1 MPSPPEVVFYEI
13 DPVVIRLAQE
23 HFTYLDDSAG
33 EVRLVLGDGRL
44 ALEKE
49 PDASFDVFIVDAFSS
64 DFVPTHLLTEEA
76 LQLYL
81 DKVRPGGIV
90 GLHISNRHADLRRVV
105 RGFGE
110 TNGTSVLFSDYS
122 PTPEARERGAVRTL
136 AAALPTDT
144 ATLERLAGSS
154 LWTRFAADVP
164 AVHWTD
170 DHADLL
176 SVLR

>member
-1 MPSPPEVVFYEI
+1 MELWMELWKGAVSERLDAAVDEV
-13 DPVVIRLAQE
+13 
-23 HFTYLDDSAG
+23 
-33 EVRLVLGDGRL
+33 LV
-44 ALEKE
+44 
-49 PDASFDVFIVDAFSS
+49 
-64 DFVPTHLLTEEA
+64 LLTEEA

-81 DKVRPGGIV
+81 RKVRPGGVV

-110 TNGTSVLFSDYS
+110 ANGHEVLYADYS
-122 PTPEARERGAVRTL
+122 PTAEDRERGAVRTL
-136 AAALPTDT
+136 AAALSTDP
-144 ATLERLAGSS
+144 ATLERLSETP